1 MVNKIYAEQ
10 NQGRST
16 KPATLY
22 TDPSG
27 DRLMVFG
34 TADQA
39 AAVRQIVTTV
49 ATELP
54 EARTNRVFEI
64 GKPAE
69 VQRLFPIIQQLYKD
83 QASSRP
89 SDGPADT
96 QLITEPRSG
105 RIIASGRASH
115 LDRISEIINNLKVT
129 SATSLGRETRTF
141 EVGSAS
147 DVQRVQPLLQQL
159 YTDQWKERSDTDPAD
174 AQILGDPRSGRII
187 VTGRPD
193 HLQKIESILQ
203 QLGTNPAK
211 PGADSRDV
219 RIIDLV
225 TATASEL
232 ATTVRSLYLDQA
244 KARFGSTPPDTTVTS
259 DTGSNRLIITGIYKT
274 VI

>member
-1 MVNKIYAEQ
+1 M
-10 NQGRST
+10 
-16 KPATLY
+16 
-22 TDPSG
+22 
-27 DRLMVFG
+27 
-34 TADQA
+34 
-39 AAVRQIVTTV
+39 
-49 ATELP
+49 
-54 EARTNRVFEI
+54 
-64 GKPAE
+64 
-69 VQRLFPIIQQLYKD
+69 
-83 QASSRP
+83 
-89 SDGPADT
+89 
-96 QLITEPRSG
+96 
-105 RIIASGRASH
+105 
-115 LDRISEIINNLKVT
+115 
-129 SATSLGRETRTF
+129 
-141 EVGSAS
+141 
-147 DVQRVQPLLQQL
+147 QRVQPLLQKL

-259 DTGSNRLIITGIYKT
+259 TPAATA
-274 VI
+274 